1 MLLRKPMKLCTYT
14 EGTNSVL
21 HTQKGEVVFSL
32 TERSFHYVPPNDF
45 LSRSHRPH
53 ASVPTPTRAAPSSAP
68 NGHDVSA
75 GCLAATPST
84 SW

>member
-1 MLLRKPMKLCTYT
+1 MADEDLVLLRKPMKLCTYT

-45 LSRSHRPH
+45 LSRSHRLL
-53 ASVPTPTRAAPSSAP
+53 ARLRADADTRRAQR
-68 NGHDVSA
+68 
-75 GCLAATPST
+75 
-84 SW
+84 